1 MKLFSIKP
9 VYSHSRSKP
18 AAYHCLLLI
27 FVLTLL
33 CACAKAKEEKPT
45 VKNRPAPVTVAKVLE
60 KTVPVEIRAIGN
72 VESYTTVAVKPRVGG
87 MIVRQFIRD
96 GQEVSKGD
104 LLFNIDSRP
113 LEITLKEAQARL
125 EKDIALLRKAEAD
138 LSRYKN
144 LLEKDAVT
152 QEQYDQTQA
161 NLNALRASVRLDEA
175 GVENVR
181 LELEYAAVRSPVSGK
196 AGAVLVNEGNIVKA
210 NDDRTLVIINQIQP
224 VYVSFSVPEQQLPAV
239 LHAMSDTKPRVS
251 VFVSEQDTEP
261 ETGELAAVDNTVDKS
276 TGTVRLKGL
285 FANPHKM
292 LWPGQF
298 VRVILKL
305 ADIQGAIVVPSQAV
319 QNGIEGQYVFVVKS
333 DSTAEMRSVTAG
345 KVLETETLVE
355 KGLIAGET
363 VVIAGHILLVPGA
376 KVEVK
381 EVGSEK

>member
-9 VYSHSRSKP
+9 VYYRSLSL
-18 AAYHCLLLI
+18 AVCLLFLI
-27 FVLTLL
+27 FVPTLL
-33 CACAKAKEEKPT
+33 CGCAKAKEEKPA
-45 VKNRPAPVTVAKVLE
+45 VKNRPAPVTAAKAVE

-96 GQEVSKGD
+96 GQEVNKGD

-113 LEITLKEAQARL
+113 LEITLKEAQAR
-125 EKDIALLRKAEAD
+125 
-138 LSRYKN
+138 
-144 LLEKDAVT
+144 LEKDAVT

-196 AGAVLVNEGNIVKA
+196 AGAVLVHEGNIVKA

-239 LHAMSDTKPRVS
+239 LHAMSETKPRVS

-305 ADIQGAIVVPSQAV
+305 ADIHGAIVVPSQAV

-333 DSTAEMRSVTAG
+333 DATAEMRSVTAG
-345 KVLETETLVE
+345 KVLETETVVE
-355 KGLIAGET
+355 KGLSAGET